1 MAWAMQRMSSVW
13 AIFKRTFEELPTMN
27 LRRLLPL
34 LALAALVLTACA
46 PTRSVYPPAIS
57 VQALDVLKDGRWQVT
72 VRFDN
77 YAYRTLRFD
86 ALDAELSVG
95 GVPAGRLSGPIGIA
109 IPELSGDVARFT
121 LTPAAAAAAAL
132 NACAN
137 AGTVNAPAAGTGAIH
152 PPAGCANGSVA
163 YELAGT
169 VVAGLPDAKQ
179 PEHYAARHT
188 GYLSPVPGLPDAW
201 R

>member
-1 MAWAMQRMSSVW
+1 MS
-13 AIFKRTFEELPTMN
+13 

-57 VQALDVLKDGRWQVT
+57 VQALQVLKDGRWQVT

-77 YAYRTLRFD
+77 YAYRALRFD
-86 ALDAELSVG
+86 TLDAELSIG

-121 LTPAAAAAAAL
+121 LAPAAAAAAAL
-132 NACAN
+132 NACASPG
-137 AGTVNAPAAGTGAIH
+137 ATGAPAGAGAAH
-152 PPAGCANGSVA
+152 PLTGCANGSVA
-163 YELAGT
+163 YALAGT
-169 VVAGLPDAKQ
+169 VVAGLPDARQ
-179 PEHYAARHT
+179 PEHYATRHA

>member
-1 MAWAMQRMSSVW
+1 
-13 AIFKRTFEELPTMN
+13 MN
-27 LRRLLPL
+27 LHRLLPL
-34 LALAALVLTACA
+34 LALAALVLAACA

-77 YAYRTLRFD
+77 YAYRSLRFD
-86 ALDAELSVG
+86 TLDAELSVG

-137 AGTVNAPAAGTGAIH
+137 AGTANAPAAGTGATH
-152 PPAGCANGSVA
+152 LPVGCANGSVA
-163 YELAGT
+163 YALAGT

-179 PEHYAARHT
+179 PEHYATKHV

>member
-1 MAWAMQRMSSVW
+1 
-13 AIFKRTFEELPTMN
+13 MN

-34 LALAALVLTACA
+34 FALAVLVLAACA

-57 VQALDVLKDGRWQVT
+57 VQALHVLKDGRWQVT

-77 YAYRTLRFD
+77 YAYRSLRFD
-86 ALDAELSVG
+86 TLDAELSVG

-109 IPELSGDVARFT
+109 IPELSGDVARFM
-121 LTPAAAAAAAL
+121 LTPAAAAAATL
-132 NACAN
+132 TACASPGATKALAD
-137 AGTVNAPAAGTGAIH
+137 AGAAH
-152 PPAGCANGSVA
+152 PLTDCANGSVA
-163 YELAGT
+163 YVLAGT

>member
-1 MAWAMQRMSSVW
+1 MS
-13 AIFKRTFEELPTMN
+13 

-34 LALAALVLTACA
+34 LTLAVLVLTACA

-57 VQALDVLKDGRWQVT
+57 VQALNVLKDGRWQVT

-77 YAYRTLRFD
+77 YAYRALRFD
-86 ALDAELSVG
+86 TLDAVLSVG
-95 GVPAGRLSGPIGIA
+95 GMPAGRLTGPIGIA

-121 LTPAAAAAAAL
+121 LTPTAAAVTAL
-132 NACAN
+132 HACAN
-137 AGTVNAPAAGTGAIH
+137 YDVANARAGTRANAPHPVAG
-152 PPAGCANGSVA
+152 GCANDGVA
-163 YELAGT
+163 YVLIGT

>member
-1 MAWAMQRMSSVW
+1 VVAVAATIAATMRRRSPVW
-13 AIFKRTFEELPTMN
+13 AIFKQLFEEPPAMN
-27 LRRLLPL
+27 PRRLPPL
-34 LALAALVLTACA
+34 LMLAALVLTACA

-57 VQALDVLKDGRWQVT
+57 VQALHVLKDGRWQVT

-77 YAYRTLRFD
+77 YAYRALRFD
-86 ALDAELSVG
+86 TLDAGLSVG
-95 GVPAGRLSGPIGIA
+95 GMPAGRLSGPIGIT

-121 LTPAAAAAAAL
+121 LMPAATAAAAL

-137 AGTVNAPAAGTGAIH
+137 ADTAR
-152 PPAGCANGSVA
+152 PPAGDCANGSLA
-163 YELAGT
+163 YVLAGT

>member
-1 MAWAMQRMSSVW
+1 
-13 AIFKRTFEELPTMN
+13 MN
-27 LRRLLPL
+27 PRRLLTL
-34 LALAALVLTACA
+34 FALAALVLVACT

-57 VQALDVLKDGRWQVT
+57 VQALHVLKDGRWQVT

-77 YAYRTLRFD
+77 YAYRALRFD
-86 ALDAELSVG
+86 TLDAELSVG
-95 GVPAGRLSGPIGIA
+95 GAPAGRLSGPIGIA

-137 AGTVNAPAAGTGAIH
+137 AGAINAPAGAGKGAVQS
-152 PPAGCANGSVA
+152 PADGCANGSVA
-163 YELAGT
+163 YGLAGT

-179 PEHYAARHT
+179 PEHYATRHT

>member
-1 MAWAMQRMSSVW
+1 
-13 AIFKRTFEELPTMN
+13 MN
-27 LRRLLPL
+27 PRRLPPL
-34 LALAALVLTACA
+34 LILAALVLTACA

-57 VQALDVLKDGRWQVT
+57 VQALHVLKDGRWQVT

-77 YAYRTLRFD
+77 YAYRALRFD
-86 ALDAELSVG
+86 ALDAGLSIG
-95 GVPAGRLSGPIGIA
+95 GMPAGRLSGPIGIT

-121 LTPAAAAAAAL
+121 LLPAATAAAAL

-137 AGTVNAPAAGTGAIH
+137 AGAASAAAGAGKEVVQPAAG
-152 PPAGCANGSVA
+152 GCANGSVA
-163 YELAGT
+163 YVLAGT

-179 PEHYAARHT
+179 PEHYATRHA

>member
-1 MAWAMQRMSSVW
+1 
-13 AIFKRTFEELPTMN
+13 MN
-27 LRRLLPL
+27 PRRLLPL
-34 LALAALVLTACA
+34 LALAALVVTACA

-57 VQALDVLKDGRWQVT
+57 VQALNVLKDGRWQVT

-77 YAYRTLRFD
+77 YAYRALRFD
-86 ALDAELSVG
+86 TLDAELSVG

-132 NACAN
+132 HACAN
-137 AGTVNAPAAGTGAIH
+137 AGAVNSPAG
-152 PPAGCANGSVA
+152 GCANGSVA
-163 YELAGT
+163 YALAGT

-179 PEHYAARHT
+179 PKHYATRHT

>member
-1 MAWAMQRMSSVW
+1 
-13 AIFKRTFEELPTMN
+13 MN

-34 LALAALVLTACA
+34 FTLAVLALAACA

-57 VQALDVLKDGRWQVT
+57 VQALNVLKDGRWQVT

-77 YAYRTLRFD
+77 YAYRALRFD
-86 ALDAELSVG
+86 TFDAELSIG

-132 NACAN
+132 HACAN
-137 AGTVNAPAAGTGAIH
+137 HDVAYAQAGTRADASHPVAG
-152 PPAGCANGSVA
+152 GCANGSVA
-163 YELAGT
+163 YALAGT

-179 PEHYAARHT
+179 PEHYATRHT

>member
-1 MAWAMQRMSSVW
+1 
-13 AIFKRTFEELPTMN
+13 MN

-34 LALAALVLTACA
+34 LALATLVLAACA

-77 YAYRTLRFD
+77 YAYRALRFD
-86 ALDAELSVG
+86 TLDAELSVG

-121 LTPAAAAAAAL
+121 LMPAAAAAAAL

-137 AGTVNAPAAGTGAIH
+137 AGAVNAPAVGTGANHH
-152 PPAGCANGSVA
+152 PPASGCANGSVVYA
-163 YELAGT
+163 LAGT
-169 VVAGLPDAKQ
+169 VVAGLPGARQ
-179 PEHYAARHT
+179 PEHYATRHT

>member
-1 MAWAMQRMSSVW
+1 
-13 AIFKRTFEELPTMN
+13 MN

-34 LALAALVLTACA
+34 FALAALALAACT

-57 VQALDVLKDGRWQVT
+57 VQALHVLKDGRWQVT

-77 YAYRTLRFD
+77 YAYRALRFD
-86 ALDAELSVG
+86 TFDAELSVG
-95 GVPAGRLSGPIGIA
+95 GVPAGRLSGPIDIS
-109 IPELSGDVARFT
+109 IPELSGDVARFM
-121 LTPAAAAAAAL
+121 LMPAAAAATAL
-132 NACAN
+132 NDCAN
-137 AGTVNAPAAGTGAIH
+137 AGAANAPAVGTGADH
-152 PPAGCANGSVA
+152 PPAGGCANGSVA
-163 YELAGT
+163 YALVGT

-179 PEHYAARHT
+179 TEQPEHYATRHT

>member
-1 MAWAMQRMSSVW
+1 
-13 AIFKRTFEELPTMN
+13 MN

-34 LALAALVLTACA
+34 FALAVLVLAACA

-57 VQALDVLKDGRWQVT
+57 VQALNVLKDGRWQVT

-77 YAYRTLRFD
+77 YAYRALRFD
-86 ALDAELSVG
+86 TLDAELSVG

-132 NACAN
+132 NACAH
-137 AGTVNAPAAGTGAIH
+137 AGAASAAAGASEDAAQ
-152 PPAGCANGSVA
+152 PPAGGCANGGVA
-163 YELAGT
+163 YGLAGT

-179 PEHYAARHT
+179 PEHYATRHT

>member
-1 MAWAMQRMSSVW
+1 
-13 AIFKRTFEELPTMN
+13 MN
-27 LRRLLPL
+27 PRRLLPL
-34 LALAALVLTACA
+34 LALAALVVTACA

-57 VQALDVLKDGRWQVT
+57 VQALNVLKDGRWQVT

-77 YAYRTLRFD
+77 YAYRALRFD
-86 ALDAELSVG
+86 TLDAELSVG

-121 LTPAAAAAAAL
+121 LTPATAAVAAL
-132 NACAN
+132 HACAN
-137 AGTVNAPAAGTGAIH
+137 PDATKPLSGTGATAPR
-152 PPAGCANGSVA
+152 PPAGGCANGGVA
-163 YELAGT
+163 YGLAGT
-169 VVAGLPDAKQ
+169 VVAGLPGAKQ
-179 PEHYAARHT
+179 PEHYATRHT